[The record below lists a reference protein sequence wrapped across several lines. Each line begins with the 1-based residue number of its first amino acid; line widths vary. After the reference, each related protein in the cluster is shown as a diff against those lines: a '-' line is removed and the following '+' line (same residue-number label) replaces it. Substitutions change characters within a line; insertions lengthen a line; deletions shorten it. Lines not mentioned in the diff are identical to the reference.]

1 MLDNSHWPAAGSAAP
16 LLQASPADEN
26 ALLLRYAHLV
36 KRAAAHLRS
45 QVSAA
50 FSLEDFEQV
59 GLLGPLEAIRRYGS
73 PPDEQFESFAF
84 KRIRGAI
91 LDELRRQDW
100 RPRPLRQAAHEMNR
114 HARALYNRLGR
125 TPRDS
130 ELAAAMGITA
140 AELREL
146 NYAQQAEQM
155 QGLEEWLAAGGQEP
169 SSDMSRHEHKLALKQ
184 ALAHLQPRQQL
195 LLTLYYEHELNMKE
209 IAVVLELTESRVC
222 QLHKESVAKLN
233 ETLTQSEFPVPAGGA
248 TRKSRT

>member
-1 MLDNSHWPAAGSAAP
+1 MLDNSLWAEAGGAAP
-16 LLQASPADEN
+16 PLLAPADEN
-26 ALLLRYAHLV
+26 ALLMRYAHLV

-45 QVSAA
+45 QVSAG

-59 GLLGPLEAIRRYGS
+59 GLLGLLEAIRRYG

-100 RPRPLRQAAHEMNR
+100 RPRQLRQATHELNR

-125 TPRDS
+125 VPRDS

-146 NYAQQAEQM
+146 SYAQQAEEL
-155 QGLEEWLAAGGQEP
+155 QGLEDWLAAGGQEP
-169 SSDMSRHEHKLALKQ
+169 SGDLSRFELKLALKQ
-184 ALAHLQPRQQL
+184 ALARLQPRQQL

-209 IAVVLELTESRVC
+209 IAAVLELTESRVC
-222 QLHKESVAKLN
+222 QLHKECVKKLN
-233 ETLTQSEFPVPAGGA
+233 EALRERA
-248 TRKSRT
+248 

>member
-1 MLDNSHWPAAGSAAP
+1 MLDNPRWAEVGCAAP
-16 LLQASPADEN
+16 PLVPPADEN

-45 QVSAA
+45 QVSAT

-59 GLLGPLEAIRRYGS
+59 GLLGLLEAIRRYG

-100 RPRPLRQAAHEMNR
+100 RPRQLRQATHELNR

-125 TPRDS
+125 VPRDS
-130 ELAAAMGITA
+130 ELAAALGITA

-146 NYAQQAEQM
+146 SYAQQAEQM
-155 QGLEEWLAAGGQEP
+155 QGLEEWLEAGGQEP
-169 SSDMSRHEHKLALKQ
+169 SGGDMSRFELKLALKQ
-184 ALAHLQPRQQL
+184 ALARLQPRQQL

-209 IAVVLELTESRVC
+209 IAAVLELTESRVC

-233 ETLTQSEFPVPAGGA
+233 EALRERG
-248 TRKSRT
+248 